1 MNRISFLLIC
11 VTFLLSVMGLFLLYE
26 SSSYTALYY
35 IGDRYFYVKYQLIWI
50 LLGIVLMFG
59 ISRFNY
65 KKLYNFSLP
74 LLIVS
79 MALLFIV
86 FLPGIGMKLKGA
98 HRWVDLKLFVFQPS
112 ELLKIS
118 LTLYLAAWLS
128 SKEKGRLV
136 AFLALLFLSVAMVA
150 IEPDMGT
157 ALIVGATSIIVY
169 FLSGAKIKEMLLIF
183 MLLIVGSALLIKMEP
198 YRMSRLASFSD
209 FNQSSIMDS
218 SYHTR
223 QILIALGSGGFS
235 GVGFGKSIQKY
246 AYLPENTT
254 DSIFAI
260 YSEESGL
267 VGSIVLI
274 SIFFSLVFLGF
285 LISIRTQNKF
295 GKLLA
300 GGIISFL
307 GIQTFINLASQ
318 VVLVP
323 LTGVPLPFVSYGG
336 SSMLIN
342 FLSVGILLNISN
354 QLGKV

>member
-1 MNRISFLLIC
+1 M
-11 VTFLLSVMGLFLLYE
+11 
-26 SSSYTALYY
+26 
-35 IGDRYFYVKYQLIWI
+35 KYQLIWI